1 MNTPPLPADLTAE
14 RTSASGGLPIAPSLE
29 AELHREAPSGPPY
42 LADRRTLLIT
52 TLAIG
57 LGLFAFLISRVLTGL
72 IGFVTNLAYY
82 GRLSTALSSP
92 ADRHLSYSSIGIPV
106 LGGLIVGIMARFGSS
121 AIRGHGIREAMEQV
135 LRNESRITARITFL
149 KPISA
154 AVSIGTGALFGAE
167 GRIRATGGAVGV

>member
-29 AELHREAPSGPPY
+29 AELHREAPSAPPY

-57 LGLFAFLISRVLTGL
+57 LGLFAFMISRLLTAL

-82 GRLSTALSSP
+82 GRLSATFSSP
-92 ADRHLSYSSIGIPV
+92 ADHHLGYWS
-106 LGGLIVGIMARFGSS
+106 VG
-121 AIRGHGIREAMEQV
+121 
-135 LRNESRITARITFL
+135 
-149 KPISA
+149 
-154 AVSIGTGALFGAE
+154 
-167 GRIRATGGAVGV
+167 